1 MADVA
6 QLANVSTQTVSRYF
20 TGVGY
25 VRAETRERITAAI
38 QELGYVPNQSART
51 LRTSKTNSVGVL
63 NMGAFNYGSSGVL
76 TGLGLAAREADVTL
90 TIAQLDLDFEA
101 KNWEVEA
108 RRALTHFKSVQVD
121 GIVLSSPL
129 PDIDSLL
136 TGWDHSTPLITVS
149 ELPSSDE
156 GSAGTHSHAAG
167 WEATHHLIELGH
179 RDILHVAGPSTRNEA
194 RERER
199 GYRDAMLG
207 AGLNHQVLDV
217 ARDWSSDSGYRAG
230 NIADPSTFTAV
241 FASND
246 EIALGFMSAMEKRG
260 ARAPR
265 DFSIVG
271 VDDMPA
277 AAYFSPPLTTMKLDF
292 RALGIATFKMLHQQI
307 LTGER
312 AHHYVVEPELVIRDS
327 TAPPARP

>member
-1 MADVA
+1 LEPDARGHNEPAVGGLVEAEVDQLVLVLDAGAGRIPVA
-6 QLANVSTQTVSRYF
+6 GQRLEVA
-20 TGVGY
+20 
-25 VRAETRERITAAI
+25 
-38 QELGYVPNQSART
+38 LGA
-51 LRTSKTNSVGVL
+51 LFHD
-63 NMGAFNYGSSGVL
+63 ANYGSASVL

-108 RRALTHFKSVQVD
+108 RRALAHFKSVQVD
-121 GIVLSSPL
+121 GIVLSTPL
-129 PDIDSLL
+129 PGVDKLL
-136 TGWDHSTPLITVS
+136 TDWDQSTPLITVS
-149 ELPSSDE
+149 ELPSADE

-167 WEATHHLIELGH
+167 WDATHHLIELGH

-199 GYRDAMLG
+199 GYRDAMQSVG
-207 AGLNHQVLDV
+207 FSPQVLDV
-217 ARDWSSDSGYRAG
+217 ATDWSSVSGYRAG
-230 NIADPSTFTAV
+230 ELADPTTFTAV

-246 EIALGFMSAMEKRG
+246 EIALGFMSALERRG
-260 ARAPR
+260 TRAPQ

-277 AAYFSPPLTTMKLDF
+277 AAFFSPPLTTMRLDF
-292 RALGIATFKMLHQQI
+292 RALGIATFKMLHHQI

-312 AHHYVVEPELVIRDS
+312 AQHYVVEPELVIRDS
-327 TAPPARP
+327 TSRIARP

>member
-6 QLANVSTQTVSRYF
+6 RLANVSTQTVSRYF

-25 VRAETRERITAAI
+25 VRTETRERIAAAI
-38 QELGYVPNQSART
+38 DELGYVPNQSART
-51 LRTSKTNSVGVL
+51 LRTSRTNSVGVL
-63 NMGAFNYGSSGVL
+63 AMGALNYGSASVL

-101 KNWEVEA
+101 RNWEVEA
-108 RRALTHFKSVQVD
+108 RRALNHFKSVQVD
-121 GIVLSSPL
+121 GIVLSTPL
-129 PDIDSLL
+129 PGLEKLL
-136 TGWDHSTPLITVS
+136 TDWDESTPLITVS
-149 ELPSSDE
+149 ELPLTEE
-156 GSAGTHSHAAG
+156 GSAGAHSHAAG
-167 WEATHHLIELGH
+167 WDATHHLIDLGH
-179 RDILHVAGPSTRNEA
+179 RAILHVAGPSTRNEA

-199 GYRDAMLG
+199 GYRDAMQSAELSP
-207 AGLNHQVLDV
+207 QVLDV
-217 ARDWSSDSGYRAG
+217 ADDWSSVSGYRAG
-230 NIADPSTFTAV
+230 ELADPATFTAV

-260 ARAPR
+260 RRAPL

-277 AAYFSPPLTTMKLDF
+277 AAYFSPPLTTMRLDF
-292 RALGIATFKMLHQQI
+292 KALGIATFKMLHHQI

-312 AHHYVVEPELVIRDS
+312 AQHYVVEPELVIRES
-327 TAPPARP
+327 TSVIARP